1 MLKAMDSLFKDK
13 EVGRLETLK
22 GLDEKISSA
31 IEKVRVLKEE
41 QASLQRRVQELET
54 LLNEKDMEIERLRG
68 EKTSVKGQLEELLTE
83 LESIEI

>member
-1 MLKAMDSLFKDK
+1 MLFRS
-13 EVGRLETLK
+13 
-22 GLDEKISSA
+22 
-31 IEKVRVLKEE
+31 
-41 QASLQRRVQELET
+41 RVQELET